1 MRNTLAFRG
10 FVDYRRSFE
19 VAGVASEVLDELEN
33 HLNSGAA
40 EVVRPALLRAL
51 TRLRKIIEQADDSS
65 GSIGDECQR
74 AADLYARACRLGE
87 PDPVKLATW
96 LVKFRADSPGWPHVV
111 LADFVDAFDEQA
123 LGTYRRAVAALD
135 RKLEDRI
142 TWSGSKSTPCC
153 WSSPITTATSTGP
166 STC

>member
-19 VAGVASEVLDELEN
+19 VAGVAGEMLDELEN

-51 TRLRKIIEQADDSS
+51 TRLRKIIEQVDDSS
-65 GSIGDECQR
+65 GSIGDQCQR

-96 LVKFRADSPGWPHVV
+96 LVKFRADSPGWPTRG
-111 LADFVDAFDEQA
+111 
-123 LGTYRRAVAALD
+123 LGGLRGRVRRTRTRDLPPGGGGA
-135 RKLEDRI
+135 
-142 TWSGSKSTPCC
+142 
-153 WSSPITTATSTGP
+153 GP
-166 STC
+166 EARRS